1 MSSFTRPYARAFFES
16 APPSYDIE
24 KFLAG
29 AGVLARAIA
38 GDRTLRAF
46 LSTPA
51 VPYEAKSKAVAQLA
65 ARAGLDAFGS
75 RFFEVALKNHRILE
89 AGQILAS
96 LEAENDAR
104 HGVVRGRV
112 KVAAAIG
119 DSERAKIEEAVAAR
133 IGGTVRLAVEVDP
146 SILAGFVAHVSS
158 NVFDASAL
166 AAVRRFQEQAK
177 ERTGA

>member
-1 MSSFTRPYARAFFES
+1 MSSFTHPYARAFFES
-16 APPSYDIE
+16 APASYDIE

-29 AGVLARAIA
+29 AAVLTRAIA
-38 GDRTLRAF
+38 EDRTLRAF

-51 VPYEAKSKAVAQLA
+51 VPYEAKRKTVAQLA

-89 AGQILAS
+89 SNEILKS
-96 LEAENDAR
+96 LALEDDAR

-112 KVAAAIG
+112 KVATAIG
-119 DSERAKIEEAVAAR
+119 DPERAKIEEAVAAR
-133 IGGTVRLAVEVDP
+133 VGGTVRLAVEVDP

-166 AAVRRFQEQAK
+166 AAIRRFQVQAK